1 MITINAEVRND
12 QGKGA
17 SRRLRVANKFPA
29 IVYGGTKAPIS
40 IALDHDTTKNMELK
54 PGFYNEPV
62 NLVIDGKEVKVQ
74 VQAVQRHAFK
84 PKLTHIDFVRV

>member
-17 SRRLRVANKFPA
+17 SRRLRAANKFPA

>member
-17 SRRLRVANKFPA
+17 SRRLRAANKFPA
-29 IVYGGTKAPIS
+29 IVYGGEEAAVS
-40 IALDHDTTKNMELK
+40 IALDHDTTKNMEAK
-54 PGFYNEPV
+54 PGFYNEPIS
-62 NLVIDGKEVKVQ
+62 LVIDGKEVKVQ